1 MTKAVLGVIGGSGRL
16 RPAGARGR
24 ARGAH
29 RLALGRAVGRA
40 AHRPHR
46 RDRRSSSCR
55 ATGAATGCRRPS
67 IDYRA
72 NIDVLKRAGVTDLVS
87 VSACGS
93 FKAELY
99 PGPVRA
105 RRPVRR
111 PHARARELVL
121 RQRLRRP
128 CLDGASGRAAAAG
141 AHRRGGARPRASSV
155 ARGGTYVCME
165 GPQFSILAESLDLQG
180 PRLRR
185 DRHDRHAGGEARPRG
200 RDHLR
205 HRRHGDRLRLLAPR
219 ARRGRGRGDHQG
231 ADARTPARRPGS
243 SRGSPATSR
252 PSTRPARSAPTARST
267 PP

>member
-1 MTKAVLGVIGGSGRL
+1 MSQGRSRRDRRLRGL

-29 RLALGRAVGRA
+29 RLALGRALRRA

-46 RDRRSSSCR
+46 RDDDRLPAPPR
-55 ATGAATGCRRPS
+55 ARPPAS
-67 IDYRA
+67 PSDINYRA
-72 NIDVLKRAGVTDLVS
+72 NIDAMKRAGVTDLVS

-121 RQRLRRP
+121 RQWLRRP

-141 AHRRGGARPRASSV
+141 ADRRGGARPRASRSV
-155 ARGGTYVCME
+155 RGGTYVCME
-165 GPQFSILAESLDLQG
+165 GPQFSTLPSRS
-180 PRLRR
+180 PT
-185 DRHDRHAGGEARPRG
+185 
-200 RDHLR
+200 
-205 HRRHGDRLRLLAPR
+205 R
-219 ARRGRGRGDHQG
+219 AW
-231 ADARTPARRPGS
+231 
-243 SRGSPATSR
+243 AT
-252 PSTRPARSAPTARST
+252 T
-267 PP
+267 